1 MRTTA
6 EEQDRAEDRSDADLD
21 TTEFSILGRRA
32 LSDPFVQLTL
42 FFKAPNYSLPQLT

>member
-1 MRTTA
+1 MLELWNTVQTTA

-32 LSDPFVQLTL
+32 VRW
-42 FFKAPNYSLPQLT
+42 